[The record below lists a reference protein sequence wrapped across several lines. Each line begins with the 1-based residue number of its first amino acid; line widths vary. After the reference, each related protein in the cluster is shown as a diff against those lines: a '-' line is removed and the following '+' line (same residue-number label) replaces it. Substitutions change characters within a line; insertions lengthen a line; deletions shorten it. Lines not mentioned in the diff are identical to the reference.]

1 MKMVS
6 KRFSAAVFVCVTLG
20 VVAPA
25 AAADATGW
33 RVVEY
38 AGDVRLTTGATQVSL
53 TSAATVVPGSV
64 LETGANGHAM
74 LSRGKESIVVAPNSR
89 MSLPEDN
96 RDGFTR
102 VLQELGTALFQVEKK
117 SKQHFAVE
125 TPYLAAV
132 VKGTRFT
139 VDLTT
144 EQPSVFVFDG
154 AVEVADFAS
163 QKTTMVYPG
172 ETISVMRPQ
181 GQASPAGPSNQAEGQ
196 AQGETQGS
204 GNARANGAPSLH
216 NAAAHS
222 SAAINYSA
230 ATNGL
235 VNPAG
240 KTTGA
245 ALGQGHGP
253 QGAPGANNAGGAGKA
268 MQSAGTGIASDQVA
282 QVQSLLNGNN
292 GQGPGSNNGL
302 GWGAGGNP
310 GGGPGGGPPPA
321 VCLLVP
327 HVCDE

>member
-1 MKMVS
+1 MTALRKCFSVVFFVIASLSVVS
-6 KRFSAAVFVCVTLG
+6 PASAADTSE
-20 VVAPA
+20 
-25 AAADATGW
+25 W
-33 RVVEY
+33 RVVEH
-38 AGDVRLTTGATQVSL
+38 AGDVRLTTGTTQVSL
-53 TSAATVVPGSV
+53 TTTTNIGPGSV

-102 VLQELGTALFQVEKK
+102 VLQDFGTALFQVEKK
-117 SKQHFAVE
+117 NKRHFSVE

-154 AVEVADFAS
+154 AVEVADFSS
-163 QKTTMVYPG
+163 QTTTMVYPG
-172 ETISVMRPQ
+172 ETVSVMKPQ
-181 GQASPAGPSNQAEGQ
+181 SQPGQSEPAGRNDTPEAREANSKGSPGPQNAS
-196 AQGETQGS
+196 AQK
-204 GNARANGAPSLH
+204 
-216 NAAAHS
+216 
-222 SAAINYSA
+222 SAAIDYA
-230 ATNGL
+230 AVTNGL

-245 ALGQGHGP
+245 VSHGLGHASQG
-253 QGAPGANNAGGAGKA
+253 QSASNNAGGASNA
-268 MQSAGTGIASDQVA
+268 LHAAGTNIASDPLG

-292 GQGPGSNNGL
+292 GQGSGGNNGL

-310 GGGPGGGPPPA
+310 NPGGGPPPA
-321 VCLLVP
+321 ICALVP
-327 HVCDE
+327 HVCD